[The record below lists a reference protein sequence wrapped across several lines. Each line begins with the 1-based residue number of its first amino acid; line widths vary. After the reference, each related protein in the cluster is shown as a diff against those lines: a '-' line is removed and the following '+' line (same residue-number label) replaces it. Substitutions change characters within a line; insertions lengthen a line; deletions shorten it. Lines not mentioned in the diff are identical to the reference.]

1 MTLRLTSFVQGGPP
15 QDGACEVQAGGTI
28 ELYFYGELTPGERDV
43 IEQHLAGCALCRE
56 SLQELTQIRA
66 ALAARPV
73 VDAPPAGDWSAF
85 MSRLEASLDAA
96 ATAGVVPFASRP
108 RLTRRYAAY
117 LAMAALLALVTISV
131 MVAARTRGGPPV
143 TEIVHITPPPA
154 TGESDTAALAAISE
168 QHFERSKLVVL
179 GLVSKDPAQASGA
192 DWAYERKL
200 ASTLLNDTRLYRMAA
215 EEHGMTAVA
224 GVMRDLEL
232 VLLQASLSDETD
244 AATLAQIQRLIRKRD
259 LLEKMN
265 VVTTRGL

>member
-1 MTLRLTSFVQGGPP
+1 MTLRLTSFVQGGLP
-15 QDGACEVQAGGTI
+15 QDGECEVQAGGTI
-28 ELYFYGELTPGERDV
+28 ELYFYGELTPGARDV
-43 IEQHLAGCALCRE
+43 IEQHLAGCALCRQ

-85 MSRLEASLDAA
+85 MSRLAASIDDAA
-96 ATAGVVPFASRP
+96 PASVALFGSRP

-131 MVAARTRGGPPV
+131 IVAARTGGGPLV
-143 TEIVHITPPPA
+143 TEIVDITPAPA

-168 QHFERSKLVVL
+168 QHFERSKLVLL